1 MSAHLKAFIV
11 VLVISVVALAFFRKP
26 FANLVGRKRVDNWSL
41 TWLAMTACAF
51 LITNYWIFVVASA
64 GLVFVLSRGEP
75 VKPAVYLL
83 LLSFVPTLGE
93 EIPGFAGINKLIAVN
108 PQLVVS
114 AVVLIPAM
122 LVARHMKKIS
132 KVGGAADLF
141 FLLFLVLQLMLS
153 VRAESF
159 THMLRT
165 AIQEFLSLAPL
176 YYAFSR
182 YPKTFA
188 DIRILSAAFVF
199 PVLVLSS
206 ISIVEFIKNWHLY
219 YSVTSNW
226 FGAMPFG
233 YVLREGYL
241 RASASV
247 FNPIV
252 WGFVAMSATG
262 VGLAVLNEKKI
273 PALYRYAGFAL
284 LASGLIV
291 SLSRG
296 PWVGMI
302 AILGVYIL
310 LSAKVVTRSIQAGV
324 ITLVAGSLSLLTPF
338 GKNIIGLLPIVGGRG
353 NDDTI
358 SYRRA
363 LLDQAWDVILENPFF
378 GSGDF
383 LSNNA
388 LQSLRQGQGI
398 IDIVNTYLQ
407 IGLKSGLI
415 GLGLFLSFF
424 TCVLLALRKALK
436 TARTHDPVFANYC
449 RAYLATLVGILLT
462 IFTMSS
468 EGQIPDIYWTFGAIG
483 IAMARIAAT
492 STSSQEQLPAVKNT
506 TAGNEAFAWK

>member
-51 LITNYWIFVVASA
+51 LLTNYWLFILASA
-64 GLVFVLSRGEP
+64 GVVFVLSRGEP

-122 LVARHMKKIS
+122 LVSRHMKKIS
-132 KVGGAADLF
+132 KVGSGADLF
-141 FLLFLVLQLMLS
+141 FLLFLIVQLVLS

-165 AIQEFLSLAPL
+165 AIQEFLSVAPL

-182 YPKTFA
+182 YPKSFD
-188 DIRILSAAFVF
+188 DIRVLSAAFVF

-219 YSVTSNW
+219 YSVSSNW

-252 WGFVAMSATG
+252 WGFVCMCAIG
-262 VGLAVLNEKKI
+262 IGLAVLNEKKI
-273 PALYRYAGFAL
+273 PALYRYAGFAFL
-284 LASGLIV
+284 TSGLIV

-296 PWVGMI
+296 PWVGAI
-302 AILGVYIL
+302 AVLGVYIL

-324 ITLVAGSLSLLTPF
+324 IAITAGSLSLLTPF
-338 GKNIIGLLPIVGGRG
+338 GKNVIGLLPIIGDRG

-358 SYRRA
+358 SYRRQ

-383 LSNNA
+383 ISNSA

-407 IGLKSGLI
+407 VGLKSGLI
-415 GLGLFLSFF
+415 GLGLFLAFF
-424 TCVLLALRKALK
+424 ASVVFALRKALK
-436 TARTHDPVFANYC
+436 TARTRDPVFANYC
-449 RAYLATLVGILLT
+449 RAYLATLIGILLT
-462 IFTMSS
+462 IFTTSS
-468 EGQIPDIYWTFGAIG
+468 EGQIPDIYWAFGAIG
-483 IAMARIAAT
+483 IALARIAAAP
-492 STSSQEQLPAVKNT
+492 SLNQDNSQPNANQ
-506 TAGNEAFAWK
+506 TAENEAYAWK